1 MLSGAHGLNG
11 TEGKKR
17 DADVIVDAG
26 YVRRIT
32 TGDIVVEDAMT
43 FAPGPPREK
52 ARPKTPASPSVWRN
66 ELSGS

>member
-1 MLSGAHGLNG
+1 MGSNG

-26 YVRRIT
+26 YVRGIT

-43 FAPGPPREK
+43 FALGPPREK
-52 ARPKTPASPSVWRN
+52 ARPKTRLTQRMAQRAFRS
-66 ELSGS
+66 